1 MRGRKHVEFNWSI
14 YIHSLQEQ
22 AEIENRD
29 PDKDTTIGTGGSAS
43 NGRNTSRD
51 GAQNKSLDD
60 YIKELKA
67 EIVRLKADSG
77 KARKTPWQH
86 QHRG

>member
-1 MRGRKHVEFNWSI
+1 MRVIKHVEFNLAI
-14 YIHSLQEQ
+14 YMNSMQEQ
-22 AEIENRD
+22 VEIENCD

-43 NGRNTSRD
+43 NGRNTNRD
-51 GAQNKSLDD
+51 GEQHKSLDD

-77 KARKTPWQH
+77 KARRTPWQH
-86 QHRG
+86 QHRD

>member
-1 MRGRKHVEFNWSI
+1 MIVIKHVELIEQIIYFNM
-14 YIHSLQEQ
+14 QEQ

-29 PDKDTTIGTGGSAS
+29 PDKDTTIGMGGSAS
-43 NGRNTSRD
+43 NGRNANRD
-51 GAQNKSLDD
+51 GAHNKSLDD

-67 EIVRLKADSG
+67 GIVRLKSDYG

-86 QHRG
+86 QHWD